1 MGKPVQSGLKQMSRS
16 KPAKG
21 CGVGGHVVGWQGQL
35 TDGPVNARSR
45 PKGRTMSP
53 NGIRPEGITVG
64 GGRAETRR
72 PDTPYDG
79 IAVER

>member
-1 MGKPVQSGLKQMSRS
+1 M
-16 KPAKG
+16 
-21 CGVGGHVVGWQGQL
+21 VGWQGQL

>member
-1 MGKPVQSGLKQMSRS
+1 
-16 KPAKG
+16 
-21 CGVGGHVVGWQGQL
+21 
-35 TDGPVNARSR
+35 
-45 PKGRTMSP
+45 MSP

>member
-1 MGKPVQSGLKQMSRS
+1 
-16 KPAKG
+16 
-21 CGVGGHVVGWQGQL
+21 
-35 TDGPVNARSR
+35 
-45 PKGRTMSP
+45 MSP

-79 IAVER
+79 IAVERRREVTAGC